1 MPTATASFA
10 LKLLERLGG
19 DDGVVLSPA
28 SVQRALTA
36 LRPGVSGAARAALD
50 QVPAP
55 ELRELD
61 EDGVVLELA
70 TALWI
75 DERRKLLADLGI
87 EAQPLDFGDAS
98 APDRV
103 NAWVAER
110 THGMI
115 QRIVDRFE
123 PDEVFALA
131 DAAYFDGAWQTPFD
145 GDRTESQPFT
155 RPDGTTVDVP
165 TMHADGSFDYYEDD
179 DLQAVRLPYGNAG
192 ELCFTAVV
200 AREGNKPP
208 ALTDWDVLRTEP
220 RPGAIALPSFTAASS
235 RELDDALKGLGLGP
249 AFDPGPDFDGLISG
263 PGPKALGRVLHRA
276 RVDVDER
283 GTRAAAVTV
292 LTAVATAFRPDPPFE
307 LRLDRP
313 FLWAVED
320 RRTGTLL
327 FLGIV
332 TDPSRTEEST

>member
-10 LKLLERLGG
+10 LKLLDQVGG
-19 DDGVVLSPA
+19 DGVVLSPA

-50 QVPAP
+50 QVPYP
-55 ELRELD
+55 ELREID
-61 EDGVVLELA
+61 EAGVVLELA

-75 DERRKLLADLGI
+75 DERRQLLADLGI
-87 EAQPLDFGDAS
+87 DAEALDFGDPA

-115 QRIVDRFE
+115 QRIVDRFS

-131 DAAYFDGAWQTPFD
+131 DAAYFDGAWQVPFD
-145 GDRTESQPFT
+145 PDRTEPRPFT
-155 RPDGTTVDVP
+155 QPDGTAVEVP

-192 ELCFTAVV
+192 ELCFTAVI
-200 AREGNKPP
+200 ARAGLAPP

-220 RPGAIALPSFTAASS
+220 HPGSIAVPRFTAESS
-235 RELDDALKGLGLGP
+235 SELDDALKALGLGP

-292 LTAVATAFRPDPPFE
+292 LTAVATAFRPEPPFA

-327 FLGIV
+327 FLGTV
-332 TDPSRTEEST
+332 TDPTRTEEST

>member
-1 MPTATASFA
+1 MPTTTASFA
-10 LKLLERLGG
+10 LRLLGLLGS
-19 DDGVVLSPA
+19 DGVVLSPA

-50 QVPAP
+50 RIPDP
-55 ELRELD
+55 DLREID
-61 EDGVVLELA
+61 EAGVVLELA
-70 TALWI
+70 TAVWI
-75 DERRKLLADLGI
+75 DERRRLLADLGI
-87 EAQPLDFGDAS
+87 DAESLDFGDPA

-115 QRIVDRFE
+115 QRIVDRFS

-131 DAAYFDGAWQTPFD
+131 DAAYFDGAWTEPFD
-145 GDRTESQPFT
+145 PANTASRPFT
-155 RPDGTTVDVP
+155 RPDGSTVDAP
-165 TMHADGSFDYYEDD
+165 TMHAHGSFDYYEDD

-192 ELCFTAVV
+192 ALCFTAVI
-200 AREGNKPP
+200 AREGRTPP
-208 ALTDWDVLRTEP
+208 ALTDWDVLRTES
-220 RPGAIALPSFTAASS
+220 RPGSIAVPRFSAESS
-235 RELDDALKGLGLGP
+235 LELDDALKSLGLGP

-292 LTAVATAFRPDPPFE
+292 LTAVAVSFDPTPPFE

-327 FLGIV
+327 FLGTV
-332 TDPSRTEEST
+332 TDPTRTEEST